1 MTRNKKAKKDKPPPQ
16 SAQHAAPKTA
26 AEEAATALMAAADQ
40 AMLRGDVHVALD
52 NLLAAYEAAPQL
64 ATLERK
70 LNDVLAVISRLE
82 TERAQPPSAPPTTS
96 TPSASGSQHAFKSK
110 KQRRKRRVGSGEESS
125 SSHSSQG
132 QFAAALQA
140 DVAELL
146 SDVAQLAARFLRA
159 VAPDM
164 VGLFLVTAAWYTWW
178 RALVGNLVG
187 ALGLWALSYINTQ
200 AVADKL
206 GVHWIQMPLFTC
218 KVVAYPFWWL
228 CLQSRSWAF
237 MGSVLALLAHYHVGH
252 DAQYLV
258 IVPSLFLRAAFTFL
272 PALWAMLTIIACPVG
287 LFRLLARVSI
297 GEADG
302 GHSGAWEETFAT
314 SHARGGVHDVCDAD
328 EHGQGLSTVVPKGA
342 SDPEVRRILGCATWH
357 AVLQVSAGASVETVR
372 QAQRKKVLVTH
383 PDKCKDAHAARA
395 FRRVMSALSVL
406 SDDNKRR
413 IYEAGLRRQGMG
425 VH

>member
-16 SAQHAAPKTA
+16 SGQHAAPKTA
-26 AEEAATALMAAADQ
+26 AEDAATALMAAADQ

-52 NLLAAYEAAPQL
+52 KLLAAYEAAPQL

-82 TERAQPPSAPPTTS
+82 TERAQPPSAPPTP

-110 KQRRKRRVGSGEESS
+110 KQRRKRRGGSGEE
-125 SSHSSQG
+125 SHSSQG

-159 VAPDM
+159 VAPDT
-164 VGLFLVTAAWYTWW
+164 VGLLLVTVALYAWWK
-178 RALVGNLVG
+178 ALAGNLVG
-187 ALGLWALSYINTQ
+187 ALGLWALSCINTQ

-206 GVHWIQMPLFTC
+206 GVYWIRMPLFTC
-218 KVVAYPFWWL
+218 KLVAYPFWWL

-237 MGSVLALLAHYHVGH
+237 TGSVLALLAHYHVGN

-258 IVPSLFLRAAFTFL
+258 IVPSLFLRAAFAFL
-272 PALWAMLTIIACPVG
+272 PALWALLSIIACSVG

-314 SHARGGVHDVCDAD
+314 FHARGGVHDVCDAD
-328 EHGQGLSTVVPKGA
+328 EHGHGLSKVVPKGA

-357 AVLQVSAGASVETVR
+357 AVLQVSAGASVETIR
-372 QAQRKKVLVTH
+372 QAGRKKVLVTH

-395 FRRVMSALSVL
+395 FRRVISALSVL
-406 SDDNKRR
+406 SDENKRC
-413 IYEAGLRRQGMG
+413 IYEAGLRRHGQGMG